1 MSVMEVIRAVDM
13 IMQGALL
20 DGGLSGC
27 LTNLALLFL
36 DLSSLKRDLSS
47 VK

>member
-1 MSVMEVIRAVDM
+1 MEVIRAVVM
-13 IMQGALL
+13 IMQDALL

-36 DLSSLKRDLSS
+36 DLSSLKQYLSS